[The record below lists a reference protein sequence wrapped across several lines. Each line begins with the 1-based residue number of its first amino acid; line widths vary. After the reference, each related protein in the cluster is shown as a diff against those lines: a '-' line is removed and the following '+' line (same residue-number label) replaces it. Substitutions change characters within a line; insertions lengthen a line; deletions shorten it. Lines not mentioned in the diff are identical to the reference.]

1 MMGEATQSKMWSET
15 VTFLEKAGTRSL
27 SPSIFSEELLQVLL
41 ILYVPQCEKG
51 LKQSKST
58 AL

>member
-15 VTFLEKAGTRSL
+15 VMFLEKAGTRSL
-27 SPSIFSEELLQVLL
+27 SPSVFSEELLQFLL
-41 ILYVPQCEKG
+41 ILYVPQSEKD
-51 LKQSKST
+51 LKQSKSR